1 MLFWNE
7 VKKLW
12 RQRAAKVF
20 LALVAALLLFLCIM
34 NITLGSS
41 AFFYSGPENT
51 ALQKQYAQ
59 RWKGS
64 LTGEKLAEALAF
76 YQQGYADESKLVY
89 DEQWGVWGPSNEQYA
104 AYLIPTM
111 DVLAPLESVLQRGTY
126 ERGTLR
132 DARSEDALAFYDLR
146 AQWLEEFLDGQF
158 PQDMPGAA
166 QDKAF
171 FEAQEARVEKPFYYD
186 YFGAGS
192 VSGGL
197 RTWAEMLSSNIP
209 YLQFF
214 LVLGLGQIFAAE
226 WRRKAA
232 PVLLCTKHGRGA
244 LARAKLLAGLF
255 WILAASVC
263 MLAVYLAFQFSVL
276 GTSGLACPVQLIK
289 PLATAPLTIWQTELI
304 CITFSA
310 CAYGRL
316 GGSCFHRRCWQPCVP
331 YCACAHGSTADKAR
345 ARAERGRYSFSA
357 AGRAVQGVYP
367 GTVRLTFFLRK
378 NTKYSKMNLYIRE
391 VGPFCRKKEQEVPH
405 AEGAV

>member
-12 RQRAAKVF
+12 RQRTAKVF
-20 LALVAALLLFLCIM
+20 LALAAALLLFLCIM

-59 RWKGS
+59 RWKGP
-64 LTGEKLAEALAF
+64 LTGEKLAGALAF

-158 PQDMPGAA
+158 PQEMPGAA

-171 FEAQEARVEKPFYYD
+171 FEAQKARVGKPFYYD
-186 YFGAGS
+186 YFSAGS

-197 RTWAEMLSSNIP
+197 RTWAETLSSNIP

-232 PVLLCTKHGRGA
+232 PVLLLHKAWPGRTGARKASGGPVLDICGQRVHAGGLSCLSVFGAGHKRPCLPCSADKAAGDSAAHHLADRAYLHGGHAA
-244 LARAKLLAGLF
+244 LGGIFGQHRPVAVRLHSAFAAGVAMALGIFGLPLLA
-255 WILAASVC
+255 
-263 MLAVYLAFQFSVL
+263 QFSV
-276 GTSGLACPVQLIK
+276 A
-289 PLATAPLTIWQTELI
+289 
-304 CITFSA
+304 
-310 CAYGRL
+310 
-316 GGSCFHRRCWQPCVP
+316 
-331 YCACAHGSTADKAR
+331 
-345 ARAERGRYSFSA
+345 
-357 AGRAVQGVYP
+357 
-367 GTVRLTFFLRK
+367 
-378 NTKYSKMNLYIRE
+378 
-391 VGPFCRKKEQEVPH
+391 
-405 AEGAV
+405 